1 MTEPTND
8 TLLPFDELGGAPV
21 VSALVERFYDLM
33 ESDPRFAQLRSIH
46 GADLMPIR
54 ASLTGFLTAWLGGPR
69 DWFVQ
74 RPGACIMSA
83 HRQLGFDAS
92 QTDQWT
98 AAMAQALCDID
109 APPALTARLNEA
121 FLRMGRAMQRT
132 E

>member
-8 TLLPFDELGGAPV
+8 TMLPFEELGGAPIL
-21 VSALVERFYDLM
+21 SALVERFYDLM

-46 GADLMPIR
+46 GADLMPMR

-83 HRQLGFDAS
+83 HRQLSFGAS
-92 QTDQWT
+92 HTDQWT
-98 AAMAQALCDID
+98 AAMAQALRDIN
-109 APPALTARLNEA
+109 APPELAARLNEA
-121 FLRMGRAMQRT
+121 FLRMGRAMQRPD
-132 E
+132 